1 MTMKLRIEG
10 KQRMKTRILRP
21 RLMKLQR
28 VSLKRENEDEMLRT
42 KLKTKPPSRL
52 ALRYL
57 ITHRLDV
64 QLDRLPEFSTEV
76 FPNWVCL
83 GNRLSRTSRSRRD
96 FSLNLIRSNTF
107 CHTCLPSLRTASY
120 VVQYGD

>member
-28 VSLKRENEDEMLRT
+28 VSLKREKEDEMLRT

-52 ALRYL
+52 
-57 ITHRLDV
+57 
-64 QLDRLPEFSTEV
+64 PEFSTEV

-83 GNRLSRTSRSRRD
+83 RK
-96 FSLNLIRSNTF
+96 
-107 CHTCLPSLRTASY
+107 
-120 VVQYGD
+120 